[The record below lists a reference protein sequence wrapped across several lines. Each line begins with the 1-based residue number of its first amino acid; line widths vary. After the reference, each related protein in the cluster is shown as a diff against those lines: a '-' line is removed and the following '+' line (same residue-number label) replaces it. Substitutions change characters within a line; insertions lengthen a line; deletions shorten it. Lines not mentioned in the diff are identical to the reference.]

1 MKASQKERK
10 MLELGSIFEDF
21 ISKVVSELKLEPNK
35 RSDRRAAIVYSG
47 YSLGIQW
54 QRRRRRRS
62 RSRSKKSASDP
73 SLNVGN
79 RRIEMKRDIIRI
91 STISS

>member
-1 MKASQKERK
+1 MQARKKKETMKASQKERK

-54 QRRRRRRS
+54 QRRRRRR
-62 RSRSKKSASDP
+62 RSRSKKVQAIH
-73 SLNVGN
+73 L
-79 RRIEMKRDIIRI
+79 
-91 STISS
+91 